1 MPVAFAASWRLVGG
15 FVPLLAS
22 RKDGLLRAAPIPNSR
37 AWEALGLL
45 SCGKSLRKRPP
56 EVLYVAV
63 LCAGQCKHDFV
74 ACGADWFVEILCS

>member
-1 MPVAFAASWRLVGG
+1 MPVAFAASWRLVAG

-37 AWEALGLL
+37 AWEGRVRL

-56 EVLYVAV
+56 EVSVCSCLR
-63 LCAGQCKHDFV
+63 AGQCKHGFV
-74 ACGADWFVEILCS
+74 ACGADRFVEILCS